1 MKFERYKNYY
11 DIVILPSVEVRDFAI
26 AQSRAIHEHVG
37 SDLVLGERSFKPHV
51 SLYHVAVKTKN
62 LPEMI
67 WRLRAIVRV
76 QKAVGSLSVQRYE
89 NQPHLAVSKTAWLAR
104 LHQTVLTAINPLRDK
119 SFPNTWKN
127 NWTTYG
133 MTVRAIH
140 LKNIQNYGSPV
151 VGVIFDPHIT
161 LTVLNDVT
169 VSAKAV
175 DVISNKKLRFT
186 PSAITICKIGRY
198 HSCHKVIAMIPF
210 SV

>member
-37 SDLVLGERSFKPHV
+37 SDLVLGKRSFKPHV

-62 LPEMI
+62 LSEMI
-67 WRLRAIVRV
+67 WRLRAIVRG

-89 NQPHLAVSKTAWLAR
+89 NQPHLAVSKTAWLAQ
-104 LHQTVLTAINPLRDK
+104 LHQTVLAAINPLRDK
-119 SFPNTWKN
+119 SFPNTWKT
-127 NWTTYG
+127 NWATYG

-140 LKNIQNYGSPV
+140 LKNIRNYGSPV
-151 VGVIFDPHIT
+151 VGAMFDPHIT

-169 VSAKAV
+169 VGAKAM
-175 DVISNKKLRFT
+175 DVILKTTYQFIPT
-186 PSAITICKIGRY
+186 AITICQIGKH
-198 HSCHKVIAMIPF
+198 HSCQRVIVTIPF
-210 SV
+210 LV